1 MKIKRREIRVA
12 PSTEDDKVVR
22 FCPHCLEYNF
32 EVPLGPRILFKGE
45 SKPVDYLD
53 WLQCDQCG
61 NIYAVRDIQVES
73 EISSDFTAT
82 DDPFDIGGSI
92 VGLGNKKRM
101 MRREGD
107 AIDS

>member
-1 MKIKRREIRVA
+1 M
-12 PSTEDDKVVR
+12 
-22 FCPHCLEYNF
+22 
-32 EVPLGPRILFKGE
+32 
-45 SKPVDYLD
+45 
-53 WLQCDQCG
+53 QCDQCG
-61 NIYAVRDIQVES
+61 NIHAVRDIQVES

-101 MRREGD
+101 MQREGD

>member
-1 MKIKRREIRVA
+1 M
-12 PSTEDDKVVR
+12 
-22 FCPHCLEYNF
+22 
-32 EVPLGPRILFKGE
+32 
-45 SKPVDYLD
+45 
-53 WLQCDQCG
+53 QCDQCG
-61 NIYAVRDIQVES
+61 NIHAVRDIQVES